1 MFSPVTIASS
11 TTMPSTMMKPN
22 RLIML
27 IVTPVNGI
35 SISAPRKLAGM
46 PINTQSATAG
56 LRNMVSNRITR
67 MLPWMPLLTRVPRR
81 AFRYSEL
88 SSQ

>member
-1 MFSPVTIASS
+1 
-11 TTMPSTMMKPN
+11 MPSTMMKPN

-27 IVTPVNGI
+27 MVTPVNGN
-35 SISAPRKLAGM
+35 SSSAPRKLAGI
-46 PINTQSATAG
+46 PINTHSATAG

-67 MLPWMPLLTRVPRR
+67 ILPCMPLLSSVPRR